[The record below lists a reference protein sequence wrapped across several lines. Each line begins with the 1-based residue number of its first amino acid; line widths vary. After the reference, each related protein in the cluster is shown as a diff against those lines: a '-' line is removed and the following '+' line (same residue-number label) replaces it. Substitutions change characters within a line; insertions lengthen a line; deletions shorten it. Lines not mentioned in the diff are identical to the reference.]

1 MKNDEMLN
9 LCKKVVVDY
18 YNGNVEKKKLII
30 LKLI

>member
-18 YNGNVEKKKLII
+18 YNGNVEKKLII